1 MANKDKMVKH
11 IHPNFICIV
20 IFMKNPAVFGFYG
33 ESNTGKTSLI
43 VKVIKRLTNEK
54 FKVVTVKITDK
65 NIGIDTE
72 GKDTWKHNQAG
83 SKIVVLSSPV
93 ETGFIIKRNKDI
105 EAILQHIGELT
116 DCDVVLIEGAND
128 PSTPK
133 IRLGKNIQERE
144 NTIISYDG
152 KLDTIIE
159 LIKGEIEKRKDD
171 ETGKVIVRING
182 KQIPLTEF
190 PSEFIKRTIIGM
202 MSPLKGVDKINKVE
216 IYFKQ

>member
-1 MANKDKMVKH
+1 
-11 IHPNFICIV
+11 
-20 IFMKNPAVFGFYG
+20 MKNPVVFGFYG

-43 VKVIKRLTNEK
+43 VKIIKQLTNEK
-54 FKVVTVKITDK
+54 FKVATVKITDK

-83 SKIVVLSSPV
+83 STIVVLSSPL
-93 ETGFIIKRNKDI
+93 ETGFIIKQNKNT
-105 EAILQHIGELT
+105 EFILQHIAELT

-128 PSTPK
+128 PRTPK

-152 KLDTIIE
+152 KLDSIIE
-159 LIKGEIEKRKDD
+159 LIKGKIEKRKNN
-171 ETGKVIVRING
+171 ETGKVVVRING

-202 MSPLKGVDKINKVE
+202 IGSLKGVDKINKVE
-216 IYFKQ
+216 IYLKQ

>member
-1 MANKDKMVKH
+1 MSNKDKMVKH
-11 IHPNFICIV
+11 IFPDFIYIV

-33 ESNTGKTSLI
+33 KSNTGKTSLI
-43 VKVIKRLTNEK
+43 VKIIKRLTDEEL
-54 FKVVTVKITDK
+54 KVATVKITDK
-65 NIGIDTE
+65 NIGIDKE

-83 SKIVVLSSPV
+83 SILVVLSSPV
-93 ETGFIIKRNKDI
+93 ETGFIIKQNKNI

-128 PSTPK
+128 PSIPK
-133 IRLGKNIQERE
+133 IRLGRNIKERE

-159 LIKGEIEKRKDD
+159 LIKGKIEKKKGD
-171 ETGKVIVRING
+171 ETGSILVRING

-190 PSEFIKRTIIGM
+190 PSEFIKKTIIGM

-216 IYFKQ
+216 IYFEQ